1 MKLEVLMGSVNN
13 KQIRN
18 LHARNYI
25 QAVFADRLKEEGF
38 VCPND
43 KLLCWYRVV
52 NNELIQSIYFFSQ
65 WSNLPL
71 MMEIGYGIHPTY
83 HKPFSSSDVY
93 ISNQPYDER
102 FYTVAIGSDL
112 PVQHYSPYSPDI
124 LVYAPKNDGSGITTL
139 DHVVLPTMNSI
150 KSVEECYRFHR
161 KMYCHSSFGMS
172 TIMIDEAIQLGNT
185 AAFPN
190 CNRALDKMISV
201 YGKNCEQYPSKK
213 EYQDKLQYARHQKAA
228 LLTENRKAYMDI
240 LEQRSA
246 KNLQQLKKWGILI

>member
-1 MKLEVLMGSVNN
+1 MGSVNN

-102 FYTVAIGSDL
+102 FYTVSIGSDL
-112 PVQHYSPYSPDI
+112 PVHHYSPYSSEI
-124 LVYAPKNDGSGITTL
+124 LVYAPISDGRGITTL

-150 KSVEECYRFHR
+150 KSIEECYRFHR

-190 CNRALDKMISV
+190 CNRALDRMISV
-201 YGKNCEQYPSKK
+201 YGKNCEQYPSRK
-213 EYQDKLQYARHQKAA
+213 EYQDKLQYAQHQKAA
-228 LLTENRKAYMDI
+228 LLAEDCRPYIKI
-240 LEQRSA
+240 LDQRAA

>member
-1 MKLEVLMGSVNN
+1 MGSVNN

-102 FYTVAIGSDL
+102 FYTVSIGSDL
-112 PVQHYSPYSPDI
+112 PVQHYSPYSSEI
-124 LVYAPKNDGSGITTL
+124 LVYAPISDGRGITTL

-190 CNRALDKMISV
+190 CIRALDKMISL
-201 YGKNCEQYPSKK
+201 YIKDCEQYPSRK

-228 LLTENRKAYMDI
+228 LLTEDRKPYLEI
-240 LEQRSA
+240 LEQCQA